1 MQAAEAPLL
10 RQGSYA
16 AAAAQARERAAQ
28 QQQGRDR
35 LAAASEAA
43 RRAGAKKAVH
53 QQVSCL
59 NSVFAAHAHLP
70 SSHLRQDS
78 RLHSLTQKPLS
89 GCLHGTLVL
98 MQLTGKKLCRLPP
111 AMPGAVTCGGVWQGL
126 MSGSPAAG

>member
-43 RRAGAKKAVH
+43 RRAAAKKGVQ

-59 NSVFAAHAHLP
+59 PSVFAATGRPGNQTLDV
-70 SSHLRQDS
+70 R
-78 RLHSLTQKPLS
+78 HSVTLCHTQAS
-89 GCLHGTLVL
+89 VW
-98 MQLTGKKLCRLPP
+98 LPP
-111 AMPGAVTCGGVWQGL
+111 GDPHAD
-126 MSGSPAAG
+126 AAHW

>member
-43 RRAGAKKAVH
+43 RQAAAKKAVE

-59 NSVFAAHAHLP
+59 NSVFAATCRP
-70 SSHLRQDS
+70 SN
-78 RLHSLTQKPLS
+78 K
-89 GCLHGTLVL
+89 TLEVRVSVI
-98 MQLTGKKLCRLPP
+98 LCRTQAAALLPP
-111 AMPGAVTCGGVWQGL
+111 
-126 MSGSPAAG
+126 

>member
-16 AAAAQARERAAQ
+16 AVAAQARERAAQ

-43 RRAGAKKAVH
+43 RRAAAKKAAD

-59 NSVFAAHAHLP
+59 NSVIATRRP
-70 SSHLRQDS
+70 SNQTLDVKISVILCHTQASVWLHPWDS
-78 RLHSLTQKPLS
+78 RADAPLAD
-89 GCLHGTLVL
+89 GT
-98 MQLTGKKLCRLPP
+98 CRLPP
-111 AMPGAVTCGGVWQGL
+111 AMLVQ
-126 MSGSPAAG
+126 